1 MDNYYIMET
10 LILNN
15 IHTHILTLLSIFLF
29 LNAQARVRLLYVSL
43 AVHLTS
49 YKSSTST
56 TAIDNTD
63 TVCNAKV
70 TTQCSRFAKASV
82 LITARYTINPRYR
95 IISSQISKHYDKFL
109 NLNIQ
114 A

>member
-1 MDNYYIMET
+1 MET

-15 IHTHILTLLSIFLF
+15 LHSLILISLSIFLF
-29 LNAQARVRLLYVSL
+29 LNAQARVRLLYVPL
-43 AVHLTS
+43 AVRLTS

-56 TAIDNTD
+56 TAIDNTE
-63 TVCNAKV
+63 TVCNARV
-70 TTQCSRFAKASV
+70 TTQFSRFAKASV
-82 LITARYTINPRYR
+82 LITACCTINPRYR

-109 NLNIQ
+109 NLNLQ

>member
-1 MDNYYIMET
+1 MET
-10 LILNN
+10 LKINN
-15 IHTHILTLLSIFLF
+15 IQVPVLTQLSIFLF
-29 LNAQARVRLLYVSL
+29 LNAQARVRLLYITL
-43 AVHLTS
+43 AVQLTS

-63 TVCNAKV
+63 NVYNAKV
-70 TTQCSRFAKASV
+70 TKQFSRFVKATIST
-82 LITARYTINPRYR
+82 TACCSTNSRYR
-95 IISSQISKHYDKFL
+95 IIRTQISKHYDKFL